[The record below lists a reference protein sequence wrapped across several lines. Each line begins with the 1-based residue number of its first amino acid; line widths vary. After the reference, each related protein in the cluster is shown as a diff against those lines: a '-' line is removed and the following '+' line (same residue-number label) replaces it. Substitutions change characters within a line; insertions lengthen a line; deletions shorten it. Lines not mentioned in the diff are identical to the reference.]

1 MELLAQQQKMEL
13 LAQQQNM
20 ELLAQQ
26 QKMELLIQLDTLYG
40 SAVEVSFLGEVV
52 GKQTMDKKEWTVIE
66 IDGVFFEQKLKNIYS
81 VGDGKVWK
89 GFTGPPTYTN
99 YRIWVPEPNSV
110 YTGNFKVV
118 NWKRFDFTTPSRTYS
133 LSVGYYFHVIPI
145 PIPILVSQ
153 AQ

>member
-1 MELLAQQQKMEL
+1 MELPT
-13 LAQQQNM
+13 QQQNM

-52 GKQTMDKKEWTVIE
+52 GKQIMHQKEWTVIE
-66 IDGVFFEQKLKNIYS
+66 IRDGVFFEQKLKNIHS
-81 VGDGKVWK
+81 IGDSKVWK
-89 GFTGPPTYTN
+89 GFTGPPDNPRYTN
-99 YRIWVPEPNSV
+99 YQIWVVPEPNSV

-118 NWKRFDFTTPSRTYS
+118 KWKRFDFTTPSHMYS

-145 PIPILVSQ
+145 PVPVSQ
-153 AQ
+153 